1 MNLNLSRGAL
11 LVVFLV
17 FLMAQIV
24 IIYSVGVANRVFV
37 DEEMALITQVLSIYS
52 VQLAV
57 ILGGMFAMKK
67 TALPQATPFL
77 VWSAIGLSLMWNS
90 LLLGGTLLF
99 AVSDAWKIHDIR
111 SYLETV
117 SRSSSFLVAGALA
130 LFFASPAGRT
140 EGSVKRN
147 KAEKRGRDEK

>member
-1 MNLNLSRGAL
+1 MGHCSNQAMNLNLSRGAL

-77 VWSAIGLSLMWNS
+77 VLKRHRAFAYVEFSAARRHAFVCRIGCLENPRYTELS
-90 LLLGGTLLF
+90 
-99 AVSDAWKIHDIR
+99 
-111 SYLETV
+111 
-117 SRSSSFLVAGALA
+117 
-130 LFFASPAGRT
+130 
-140 EGSVKRN
+140 
-147 KAEKRGRDEK
+147 